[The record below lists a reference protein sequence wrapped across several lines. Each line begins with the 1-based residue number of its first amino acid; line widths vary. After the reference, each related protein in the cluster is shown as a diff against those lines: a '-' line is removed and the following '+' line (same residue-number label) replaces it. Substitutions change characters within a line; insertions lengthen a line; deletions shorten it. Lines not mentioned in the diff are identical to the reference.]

1 MGRLPSVVAMM
12 TPAAAALA
20 SSAACIATASSWWA
34 AVRRACATSEQ
45 DRPNPKALR
54 PRAIDATSSV
64 NNPTAEVHR
73 DAQRALIASGIFRK
87 ANPDVVVA
95 LSRGTRPVCFPP
107 GHVVFA
113 QGDPGGCLYMIVSGR
128 VKVAYRHIDGGEIVL
143 NLVGASDMFGELTL
157 FDCGTREVTATAVT
171 EVCAMA
177 IERDQM
183 LAWMAE
189 CPEIIH
195 QMMRL
200 LARHADVTD
209 ELSGRLRSRR
219 SVVSR
224 CQAADGIG
232 QAIWKKRRRRGAGDA
247 RPDVGRDRAICRC
260 SAGEPSTQRCGISR
274 IGGGSASRTTVW
286 KSSMGRGWPLFP
298 HGGTISGGEL

>member
-1 MGRLPSVVAMM
+1 LVRLPSIGDMM

-34 AVRRACATSEQ
+34 AVRRAYATSEG
-45 DRPNPKALR
+45 DRPHPKALQST
-54 PRAIDATSSV
+54 AIDVTSPVTKPS
-64 NNPTAEVHR
+64 AEVCR

-128 VKVAYRHIDGGEIVL
+128 VKVAYRHVDGGEIVL

-157 FDCGTREVTATAVT
+157 FDCGTREITATAVT

-189 CPEIIH
+189 CPEIID
-195 QMMRL
+195 QIMRL
-200 LARHADVTD
+200 LARHADVLTNCLADFVLADPAYRVARRLMALGKRFGRREGDVVRVMHDLTLDEIALFAGLTPEAVDATLRNFTD
-209 ELSGRLRSRR
+209 
-219 SVVSR
+219 
-224 CQAADGIG
+224 
-232 QAIWKKRRRRGAGDA
+232 
-247 RPDVGRDRAICRC
+247 
-260 SAGEPSTQRCGISR
+260 
-274 IGGGSASRTTVW
+274 
-286 KSSMGRGWPLFP
+286 RGWIRFEDNRLEIVD
-298 HGGTISGGEL
+298 GQGLASLLARDD

>member
-1 MGRLPSVVAMM
+1 VGRLPSVVAMM
-12 TPAAAALA
+12 TPAATALA
-20 SSAACIATASSWWA
+20 SSVACIATTSSWWA
-34 AVRRACATSEQ
+34 AVRRAYVTSEQ
-45 DRPNPKALR
+45 DRPNPKALQ
-54 PRAIDATSSV
+54 PRAIDAMSSV
-64 NNPTAEVHR
+64 TNPSAEVYR
-73 DAQRALIASGIFRK
+73 DAQQALIASGIFRK
-87 ANPDVVVA
+87 ANPDVVAA

-177 IERDQM
+177 IERDQV

-200 LARHADVTD
+200 LARHADVLTNCLADFVLADPAYRVARRLLSLGKRFGRREGEVVRVMHDLTLD
-209 ELSGRLRSRR
+209 EIALF
-219 SVVSR
+219 
-224 CQAADGIG
+224 
-232 QAIWKKRRRRGAGDA
+232 AGVAPEAVDA
-247 RPDVGRDRAICRC
+247 TVRNFRDRGWIRFEDNCLEILDRQ
-260 SAGEPSTQRCGISR
+260 GL
-274 IGGGSASRTTVW
+274 ASLLAR
-286 KSSMGRGWPLFP
+286 R
-298 HGGTISGGEL
+298 